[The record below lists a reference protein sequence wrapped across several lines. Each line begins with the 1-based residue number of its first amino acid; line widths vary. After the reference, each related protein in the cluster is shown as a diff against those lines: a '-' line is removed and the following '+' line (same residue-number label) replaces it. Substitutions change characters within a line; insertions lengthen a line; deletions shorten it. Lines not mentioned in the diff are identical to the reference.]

1 MGLFDFFKKRGGNNP
16 LADTM
21 SQLNKQIL
29 PGGQAELK
37 KVLDDL
43 ESMTNHECP
52 REVLQR
58 IFLYQSTLFTVSN
71 DKSKSRIV
79 GGTMRHKA
87 FTVSSR
93 VANVVYDY
101 VLQRF
106 AIQNYGIADET
117 LLKMLNASFGNVEMC
132 CTGDVINGA
141 SGPYGRCASN
151 PIPVRG
157 VPMQDDYLSHLRT
170 LSGEKVTWKR
180 LGSGHSDVTEHP
192 IDMYIMYAPSGA
204 EVGKVYVSGYQAIT
218 SKTAPEGFSYEE
230 DKIHFDI
237 RR

>member
-1 MGLFDFFKKRGGNNP
+1 MGLFDFFKKGGGNNP
-16 LADTM
+16 LAETM

-43 ESMTNHECP
+43 EGLTNHECP
-52 REVLQR
+52 RDILQR

-79 GGTMRHKA
+79 GGTMRHKD

-170 LSGEKVTWKR
+170 LSGKKVTWKR

-192 IDMYIMYAPSGA
+192 IDMYIMYGPSGE

-218 SKTAPEGFSYEE
+218 SKTAPEGFKYEE
-230 DKIHFDI
+230 A
-237 RR
+237 